1 MPDPITDRIE
11 AAKAALAAREAAKP
25 DPALV
30 AAHEAAIEA
39 LNAVKARCPEWP
51 AELPSDRLEAELA
64 IAQAEAEVAPFRA
77 ELEAAYAEVADE
89 SRPRGHPTGR
99 AEPRAGGTTEIQAE
113 VVLSSGV
120 ERVATKGAVS
130 RGTTGR

>member
-1 MPDPITDRIE
+1 MPDPITDRID

-51 AELPSDRLEAELA
+51 AELPSDPLEAELA
-64 IAQAEAEVAPFRA
+64 IAVAEAETAPFRA
-77 ELEAAYAEVADE
+77 ELEAAYAEVART
-89 SRPRGHPTGR
+89 SHALAGIPQ
-99 AEPRAGGTTEIQAE
+99 AEPNPAPAGTTEIQAE

-120 ERVATKGAVS
+120 TA
-130 RGTTGR
+130 